1 MARNTRIVVV
11 GGGYVG
17 MYTALRLQK
26 KLRRGEA
33 EITVIDPQPHMTY
46 QPFLPEAAAGSIE
59 PRHVVVP
66 LRQVLKRCHH
76 LTGRVTKIDH
86 SAREVTAELSAG
98 HVTAVGYDVL
108 VVAPGSVARTLPI
121 PGLAECGIAFKTV
134 GEAIYLRNHVL
145 SRLDAASTT
154 IDPELRR
161 RLLTFLVVGGGYAGI
176 EALAELA
183 DMARYASRYYETID
197 REDIRWILV
206 EAAGRIMPEV
216 GPKMGRY
223 TVERLLDADIEV
235 NLDTRVNSLAGGHVE
250 LDDGQA
256 FDTDTII
263 WTAGVKPNP
272 MLENTDLPRDDRGR
286 VECTAELQV
295 VGLPGVFCAGDCASV
310 PDLSVDDPDA
320 RTSPS
325 AQHAVRQAKTL
336 ADNVVAHLR
345 AKPLKQYK
353 HKHAGS
359 VASLGLYKGVAEIYG
374 IKLRGIIA
382 WFMHR
387 TYHVSRM
394 PTWNRRI
401 RIVFDWT
408 GALFLGREVVSLGQI
423 NDPRADFHRVAG
435 TRPAS
440 NGSATGPNPPVGDTA
455 EERLPAA
462 GRTA

>member
-1 MARNTRIVVV
+1 MAGTRIVVV

-66 LRQVLKRCHH
+66 LRRVLRKCQI
-76 LTGRVTKIDH
+76 LTGRVTQISH
-86 SAREVTAELSAG
+86 ERREVTAELSAG
-98 HVTAVGYDVL
+98 HVTTVGYDVL
-108 VVAPGSVARTLPI
+108 VVAPGSVARTLPV
-121 PGLAECGIAFKTV
+121 PGLAERGIAFKTV

-145 SRLDAASTT
+145 SRLDAAATT
-154 IDPELRR
+154 IEPALRR

-183 DMARYASRYYETID
+183 DMARYASRYYPTIN

-206 EAAGRIMPEV
+206 EATGRIMPEV
-216 GPKMGRY
+216 SPKMGRY

-235 NLDTRVNSLAGGHVE
+235 NLDTRVKTMVDGHVE
-250 LDDGQA
+250 LDDGQS
-256 FDTDTII
+256 FDADTII

-272 MLENTDLPRDDRGR
+272 MLEQTDLPRDARGR
-286 VECTAELQV
+286 IECGADLQV
-295 VGLPGVFCAGDCASV
+295 NGLPGVFSAGDCASV
-310 PDLSVDDPDA
+310 PDLSKDDPEA

-325 AQHAVRQAKTL
+325 AQHAVRQAKVL

-345 AKPLKQYK
+345 DRTLKQYK
-353 HKHAGS
+353 HDYAGS

-374 IKLRGIIA
+374 IKLRGIVA

-423 NDPRADFHRVAG
+423 NNPKADFDRIAAPQAPQVP
-435 TRPAS
+435 R
-440 NGSATGPNPPVGDTA
+440 
-455 EERLPAA
+455 EERVGA
-462 GRTA
+462 

>member
-1 MARNTRIVVV
+1 MARATRIVIV

-26 KLRRGEA
+26 KLRGGEA
-33 EITVIDPQPHMTY
+33 EITVVDPQPHMTY

-66 LRQVLKRCHH
+66 LRRVLRKCQV
-76 LTGRVTKIDH
+76 LTGRVTTI
-86 SAREVTAELSAG
+86 SNAAREVTVELADG
-98 HVTAVGYDVL
+98 HVTALGFDVL

-121 PGLAECGIAFKTV
+121 PGLAEHGIAFKTI
-134 GEAIYLRNHVL
+134 GEAIFLRNHVL
-145 SRLDAASTT
+145 SRLDAADTT
-154 IDPELRR
+154 IDPALRR
-161 RLLTFLVVGGGYAGI
+161 RLLTFMVVGGGYAGV

-183 DMARYASRYYETID
+183 DMARYASRYYPTID
-197 REDIRWILV
+197 RDDIRWILV
-206 EAAGRIMPEV
+206 EATGRIMPEV
-216 GPKMGRY
+216 SPKMGRY
-223 TVERLLDADIEV
+223 TVERLLDSDIEV
-235 NLDTRVNSLAGGHVE
+235 NLDTRVKSMVGGHVE
-250 LDDGQA
+250 LDDGQE

-263 WTAGVKPNP
+263 WTAGVKPSP
-272 MLENTDLPRDDRGR
+272 MLDKTDLPRDDRGR
-286 VECTAELQV
+286 LDCHATLQV
-295 VGLPGVFCAGDCASV
+295 RDLPGVFSAGDCAGV
-310 PDLSVDDPDA
+310 PDLSKDDPEA

-325 AQHAVRQAKTL
+325 AQHAVRQAKVL

-345 AKPLKQYK
+345 QRPLKEYK
-353 HKHAGS
+353 HSYAGS

-374 IKLRGIIA
+374 VKLRGIVA

-423 NDPRADFHRVAG
+423 NEPKAEFERVAAPE
-435 TRPAS
+435 RKV
-440 NGSATGPNPPVGDTA
+440 SA
-455 EERLPAA
+455 
-462 GRTA
+462 

>member
-1 MARNTRIVVV
+1 MAGTRIVVV

-66 LRQVLKRCHH
+66 LRRVLRKCQI
-76 LTGRVTKIDH
+76 LTGRVMAISHERRD
-86 SAREVTAELSAG
+86 VTVELAAG
-98 HVTAVGYDVL
+98 HVTTVGYDVL

-145 SRLDAASTT
+145 SRLDAAATT
-154 IDPELRR
+154 IEPALRR

-183 DMARYASRYYETID
+183 DMARYASRYYPTIN

-206 EAAGRIMPEV
+206 EATGRIMPEV
-216 GPKMGRY
+216 SPKMGRY

-235 NLDTRVNSLAGGHVE
+235 NLDTRVKTMVGGHVE

-256 FDTDTII
+256 FDADTII

-272 MLENTDLPRDDRGR
+272 MLEQTDLPRDSRGR
-286 VECTAELQV
+286 IECGADLQV
-295 VGLPGVFCAGDCASV
+295 TGLPGVFSAGDCASV
-310 PDLSVDDPDA
+310 PDLSKDDPEA
-320 RTSPS
+320 KTSPS
-325 AQHAVRQAKTL
+325 AQHAVRQAKVL

-345 AKPLKQYK
+345 DRSLKQYK
-353 HKHAGS
+353 HDYAGS

-374 IKLRGIIA
+374 IKLRGIVA

-423 NDPRADFHRVAG
+423 NNPKADFDRIAAPDAP
-435 TRPAS
+435 PA
-440 NGSATGPNPPVGDTA
+440 PR
-455 EERLPAA
+455 EERVGA
-462 GRTA
+462 

>member
-33 EITVIDPQPHMTY
+33 EVTVIDPQPHMTY

-66 LRQVLKRCHH
+66 LRKVLRKCHH
-76 LTGRVTKIDH
+76 LTGRVTAIDH
-86 SAREVTAELSAG
+86 SAREVTAELVSG
-98 HVTAVGYDVL
+98 TVTTLGYDVL
-108 VVAPGSVARTLPI
+108 VVAPGSVARTLPV
-121 PGLAECGIAFKTV
+121 PGLAERGIAFKTV

-145 SRLDAASTT
+145 SRLDAAATT

-176 EALAELA
+176 EALAELQ
-183 DMARYASRYYETID
+183 DMARYATRYYENID
-197 REDIRWILV
+197 ANDQRWVLV

-216 GPKMGRY
+216 GPRMGRY
-223 TVERLLDADIEV
+223 TVERLMEAGIEV
-235 NLDTRVNSLAGGHVE
+235 FLDTRVKTMEDGHVV
-250 LDDGQA
+250 LDDGTE
-256 FDTDTII
+256 FDTDTIV

-272 MLENTDLPRDDRGR
+272 MLEHTDLPRDARGR
-286 VECTAELQV
+286 IDCTAELQV
-295 VGLPGVFCAGDCASV
+295 VGMPDVFSAGDCASV
-310 PDLSVDDPDA
+310 PDLSKDDPEA

-325 AQHAVRQAKTL
+325 AQHAVRQAKVL

-345 AKPLKQYK
+345 GKPLTQYK
-353 HKHAGS
+353 HSYAGS

-374 IKLRGIIA
+374 VKLRGPIA

-394 PTWNRRI
+394 PTWNRRV

-408 GALFLGREVVSLGQI
+408 GALFLGREVVALGQI
-423 NDPRADFHRVAG
+423 MDPKAEFSRVAG
-435 TRPAS
+435 NAKP
-440 NGSATGPNPPVGDTA
+440 
-455 EERLPAA
+455 PAA
-462 GRTA
+462 PAKTPDPVATAPKGA

>member
-1 MARNTRIVVV
+1 MARATRIVIV

-26 KLRRGEA
+26 KLRGGEA
-33 EITVIDPQPHMTY
+33 EITVVDPQPHMTY

-66 LRQVLKRCHH
+66 LRRVLRKCQV
-76 LTGRVTKIDH
+76 LTGRVTTI
-86 SAREVTAELSAG
+86 SNAAREVTVELADR
-98 HVTAVGYDVL
+98 HVTALGFDVL

-121 PGLAECGIAFKTV
+121 PGLAEHGIAFKTI
-134 GEAIYLRNHVL
+134 GEAIFLRNHVL
-145 SRLDAASTT
+145 SRLDAADTT
-154 IDPELRR
+154 IDPALRR
-161 RLLTFLVVGGGYAGI
+161 RLLTFVVVGGGYAGV

-183 DMARYASRYYETID
+183 DMARYASRYYPTID
-197 REDIRWILV
+197 RDDIRWILV
-206 EAAGRIMPEV
+206 EATGRIMPEV
-216 GPKMGRY
+216 SPKMGRY
-223 TVERLLDADIEV
+223 TVERLLDSDIEV
-235 NLDTRVNSLAGGHVE
+235 NLDTRVKSMVGGHVE
-250 LDDGQA
+250 LDDGQE

-263 WTAGVKPNP
+263 WTAGVKPSP
-272 MLENTDLPRDDRGR
+272 MLDKTDLPRDERGR
-286 VECTAELQV
+286 LDCHATLQV
-295 VGLPGVFCAGDCASV
+295 RDLPGVFSAGDCAGV
-310 PDLSVDDPDA
+310 PDLSKDDPDA

-325 AQHAVRQAKTL
+325 AQHAVRQAKVL

-345 AKPLKQYK
+345 QRPLKEYK
-353 HKHAGS
+353 HSYAGS

-374 IKLRGIIA
+374 VKLRGIVA

-423 NDPRADFHRVAG
+423 NEPKAEFERVAG
-435 TRPAS
+435 PERKV
-440 NGSATGPNPPVGDTA
+440 SA
-455 EERLPAA
+455 
-462 GRTA
+462 